1 MQTSL
6 GGSLS
11 LIKRLA
17 TAVFSRRT
25 EWLILIAIVGLGV
38 ALRWWSPAMRSD
50 FWYDE
55 MYSYMIA
62 RQPFA
67 DMMHSLLLG
76 GDANPPLYT
85 FVLHFWLKLGD
96 SDTQAKLLSLLFG
109 TAAIPAIYLLAK
121 RIGDRW
127 TGLLAALLLATSQ
140 AAISYSVEARAYAIF
155 LCLSLLST
163 YFLLSIFGKAAAQAS
178 VQFKWFAGYVTVTAL
193 VIYTHWFGLLLLAV
207 QATALV
213 IYYHAARRI
222 LGRYI
227 LSLIAIGVCCL
238 PLTPFLWNQIA
249 RREAAG
255 GFLWP
260 GRPGLRSLY
269 DLAAFLFGGQNL
281 LVLAGVIF
289 VLAYLSQRKRPHREA
304 NHFRRHL
311 VFFSGYFVLPIAVV
325 FAMSKLLTRY
335 SFFVPRYFLPFV
347 AGVIILIALALVR
360 IERRVAIVCALAFVL
375 FPVVKFVKH
384 WQQPETPYSQLAAML
399 PAELHDKAMI
409 VHLSP
414 MSYYPTRHYQQTDAA
429 SEKVL
434 WSQEVKTS
442 FPIRINLAGG
452 LLKPSELLEVDALDD
467 YEDVWVVVDA
477 IDQDRSVQEIE
488 ARLRNDRRFSLE
500 SEQRFAGLR
509 LEHFTVGESQ
519 ALFSPWRQLARQPG
533 SLSKTSSKSAGFK
546 N

>member
-11 LIKRLA
+11 PSKRLV
-17 TAVFSRRT
+17 TAVFSRRI
-25 EWLILIAIVGLGV
+25 EWISLSAIVGLGI

-55 MYSYMIA
+55 MYSYMTA

-96 SDTQAKLLSLLFG
+96 SDTQAKVLSLIFG

-127 TGLLAALLLATSQ
+127 VGLLAALLLATSQ
-140 AAISYSVEARAYAIF
+140 AAINYSVEARAYAIF

-163 YFLLSIFGKAAAQAS
+163 YFLLSILGEAAAQAR
-178 VQFKWFAGYVTVTAL
+178 VRFKWFTGYVIVTAL

-207 QATALV
+207 QATAFV
-213 IYYHAARRI
+213 IYYRDARRI
-222 LGRYI
+222 VGRYL
-227 LSLIAIGVCCL
+227 LSLAAIGVCCL

-269 DLAAFLFGGQNL
+269 DLATFLFGGQNL

-289 VLAYLSQRKRPHREA
+289 VLAYLSQRRRPRPEA
-304 NHFRRHL
+304 NHGNRHL
-311 VFFSGYFVLPIAVV
+311 LFFSGYFVLPMVIV
-325 FAMSKLLTRY
+325 FTISKLLTRY

-360 IERRVAIVCALAFVL
+360 IERRVAIVCAVMFIL
-375 FPVVKFVKH
+375 FPVVKSIKR

-399 PAELHDKAMI
+399 PAAMRDNALI

-414 MSYYPTRHYQQTDAA
+414 MSYYPTRHYQQSGAT

-434 WSQEVKTS
+434 WSHEVKPS

-452 LLKPSELLEVDALDD
+452 LLKPDELLEVGALDD
-467 YEDVWVVVDA
+467 YEEVWVVVDS
-477 IDQDRSVQEIE
+477 IDQDKSVQEIE
-488 ARLRNDRRFSLE
+488 AGLRNDRRFSLA

-509 LEHFTVGESQ
+509 VEHFTLSESQ
-519 ALFSPWRQLARQPG
+519 ARLRAWKKFAKPPSR
-533 SLSKTSSKSAGFK
+533 AGQE
-546 N
+546 